1 MFELGL
7 AAPTRRRVTMAGRA
21 EGEVGFIMEPVS
33 EPLAEAECLR
43 LISPGGIGRL
53 AYSSPAGPVVLP
65 VTYRL
70 YEGTIV
76 FRTGQNSPVGEDLR
90 TGIAGAEYKVAF
102 EIDRLPMPGP
112 EGWFVFIHGAAHH
125 VDSDAERASV
135 LQAGVEPWPTGAR
148 EHFVRIIPTLITGR
162 RIGPAA
168 NVADE

>member
-1 MFELGL
+1 MVELGL
-7 AAPTRRRVTMAGRA
+7 AAPTRRRVSMAGRE
-21 EGEVGFIMEPVS
+21 EGEAGSIMEPVP
-33 EPLAEAECLR
+33 ERLAEAECLR

-53 AYSSPAGPVVLP
+53 AYSGPTGPAVLP
-65 VTYRL
+65 VSYRL

-102 EIDRLPMPGP
+102 EIDSLTMPGP

-135 LQAGVEPWPTGAR
+135 RQAGVKPWPTGGR
-148 EHFVRIIPTLITGR
+148 EQFIRIIPTYIAGR
-162 RIGPAA
+162 RIVPAA
-168 NVADE
+168 KAADE